1 MSKLPL
7 NNIRVL
13 DLSRVFA
20 MPYVGAYLADLGAEV
35 VKLDTHHVEFMDSTR
50 ASGFTGGPFPENN
63 PGDAYWERGGTFQ
76 TLNRGKRSL
85 TLDLRA
91 GSAQSIVKDLV
102 RVSDVVLEN
111 FTPRVMTRFGL
122 EYASLRAERPDL
134 VMVSNT
140 GYGHSGPWSNF
151 GAMASALEPTHGTGA
166 FMGYLTKTP
175 EGPDGVFVPEEA
187 PKKMG
192 NSYTDF
198 LATWTALGAIMASL
212 FHRAR
217 TGRGMWIDV
226 AMYQVGASFVGEG
239 ILDFAYNGRSTRR
252 MGNRHL
258 SAAPHGCYA
267 CRVRDEWAVIA
278 VRDDAD
284 WKSFCDVAAG
294 EIPELLDKRFETS
307 RDRLARQDE
316 LDSLVGKW
324 TASRS
329 QYQVMEELQSAG
341 VPAGPVLNARSLL
354 TDPHFRDRG
363 FFEQVDHPPGTGL
376 GRREYIGRGW
386 KMSGNPLHIRHPAP
400 VLGEANQYILKDV
413 LGLSDPE
420 IEALVREQVVA
431 DQPEGASV
439 PPTVPLDQQA
449 ELGWIVEWDPEHPGS

>member
-1 MSKLPL
+1 MSELPL

-35 VKLDTHHVEFMDSTR
+35 VKLDTHHIEFMDSTR
-50 ASGFTGGPFPENN
+50 ASGFTGGPLPREQ
-63 PGDAYWERGGTFQ
+63 PGRCVLGTGRPRFQ

-212 FHRAR
+212 FHRAA
-217 TGRGMWIDV
+217 RG
-226 AMYQVGASFVGEG
+226 GACG
-239 ILDFAYNGRSTRR
+239 
-252 MGNRHL
+252 
-258 SAAPHGCYA
+258 
-267 CRVRDEWAVIA
+267 
-278 VRDDAD
+278 
-284 WKSFCDVAAG
+284 
-294 EIPELLDKRFETS
+294 
-307 RDRLARQDE
+307 
-316 LDSLVGKW
+316 
-324 TASRS
+324 
-329 QYQVMEELQSAG
+329 
-341 VPAGPVLNARSLL
+341 
-354 TDPHFRDRG
+354 
-363 FFEQVDHPPGTGL
+363 
-376 GRREYIGRGW
+376 
-386 KMSGNPLHIRHPAP
+386 
-400 VLGEANQYILKDV
+400 
-413 LGLSDPE
+413 
-420 IEALVREQVVA
+420 
-431 DQPEGASV
+431 
-439 PPTVPLDQQA
+439 
-449 ELGWIVEWDPEHPGS
+449 

>member
-1 MSKLPL
+1 MSELPL

-35 VKLDTHHVEFMDSTR
+35 VKLDTHHIEFMDSTR

-226 AMYQVGASFVGEG
+226 AMYQVGASFVGDG

-258 SAAPHGCYA
+258 SAAPHGCYP
-267 CRVRDEWAVIA
+267 CRGRDEWAVIA
-278 VRDDAD
+278 VRDDTD

-294 EIPELLDKRFETS
+294 EIPELLDKRFQTS

-363 FFEQVDHPPGTGL
+363 FFEQVDHPAGNGTGTQGIHRPGLEDVGQPPSHTTPGARL
-376 GRREYIGRGW
+376 GG
-386 KMSGNPLHIRHPAP
+386 SQP
-400 VLGEANQYILKDV
+400 VH
-413 LGLSDPE
+413 
-420 IEALVREQVVA
+420 
-431 DQPEGASV
+431 PEGRAGPERPGNRGAGTGAGSSR
-439 PPTVPLDQQA
+439 PARRGFGPADGALGPTGRTGLDR
-449 ELGWIVEWDPEHPGS
+449 GVGPGVEV

>member
-1 MSKLPL
+1 MSELPL

-35 VKLDTHHVEFMDSTR
+35 VKLDTHHIEFMDSTR

-166 FMGYLTKTP
+166 FMGYLTKTR

-226 AMYQVGASFVGEG
+226 AMYQVGASFVGDG

-258 SAAPHGCYA
+258 SAAPHGCYP
-267 CRVRDEWAVIA
+267 CRARDEWAVIA
-278 VRDDAD
+278 VRDDGD

-341 VPAGPVLNARSLL
+341 VPRRSGLERPFPLDRLPFPRQGFLRAGGPPGRNGAGTQGIHRPGLEDVGQPPSHTPPGARLGGSQPVHPEGRAGPERPGNRGAGTGAGSSRPAR
-354 TDPHFRDRG
+354 RG
-363 FFEQVDHPPGTGL
+363 FGPTDGALGPTGRTGL
-376 GRREYIGRGW
+376 DR
-386 KMSGNPLHIRHPAP
+386 
-400 VLGEANQYILKDV
+400 
-413 LGLSDPE
+413 
-420 IEALVREQVVA
+420 
-431 DQPEGASV
+431 
-439 PPTVPLDQQA
+439 
-449 ELGWIVEWDPEHPGS
+449 